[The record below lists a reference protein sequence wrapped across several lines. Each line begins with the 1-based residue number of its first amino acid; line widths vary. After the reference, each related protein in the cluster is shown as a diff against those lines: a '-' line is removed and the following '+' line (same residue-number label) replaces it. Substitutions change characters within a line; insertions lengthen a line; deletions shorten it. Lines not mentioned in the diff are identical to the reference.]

1 MTRISTPG
9 WLPLIRQLETMTSLA
24 SFQKANPPVRTIER
38 GGEQKKVILDWGFVI
53 DLSSDP
59 KGEISVS
66 DSIETPWAVFFTVAF
81 TLEDASIE

>member
-1 MTRISTPG
+1 
-9 WLPLIRQLETMTSLA
+9 MTSLA
-24 SFQKANPPVRTIER
+24 SFQKANPPVRIIER
-38 GGEQKKVILDWGFVI
+38 GGGEEQKKVILDWGFVI

-66 DSIETPWAVFFTVAF
+66 DSIETPRAVFFTVAF